1 MQSRLTVREVSPYEP
16 PPPSRSRL
24 GGCIVYGI
32 VIFIGLVL
40 AALVCAGIIY
50 YFPDPDT
57 PPTPTA
63 PLIPTLTL
71 TPSRTFTPSHTPT
84 STSTATDTS
93 TPTHTFTATL
103 TPTASFTAS
112 NTPSN
117 TPTWTFTPSDTPTHT
132 PTPTDTPTDTPTP
145 THTPTFTPTST
156 STYTPSYTSTA
167 TNTATS
173 TSTFTPTFTFTPTP
187 TPLTRTI
194 TLAINALTANNLQ
207 DDIIIG
213 DSIDEIRLIY
223 EIQEVDPAGMLV
235 RENRL
240 ENTYTDNNVLVGTNL
255 TSFPPLT
262 LTIPSSHSVRIRIRL
277 VEDDVTRV
285 AGVTI
290 SETSDTFSPIIELTV
305 TPDDLMNAG
314 GLITRSGLLTD
325 AEFLNSAEYDIAYT
339 ILLNQ

>member
-1 MQSRLTVREVSPYEP
+1 M
-16 PPPSRSRL
+16 

-71 TPSRTFTPSHTPT
+71 TPSRTFTPSRTPT

-93 TPTHTFTATL
+93 TPTHTFTVTL
-103 TPTASFTAS
+103 TPTASFTA
-112 NTPSN
+112 SN
-117 TPTWTFTPSDTPTHT
+117 TPTWTFTPSDTPTH
-132 PTPTDTPTDTPTP
+132 TP

-167 TNTATS
+167 TNTA
-173 TSTFTPTFTFTPTP
+173 TP

-223 EIQEVDPAGMLV
+223 EIQEVEPAGMLV
-235 RENRL
+235 RENHL

-277 VEDDVTRV
+277 AEDDVTRV

-290 SETSDTFSPIIELTV
+290 SETSDTFSPMIELTV
-305 TPDDLMNAG
+305 TPDDLLNAG